1 MTKLAEQP
9 EPLADNAST
18 EFRSAIALLNK
29 LMSESTVASALGEIE
44 NPQTRKV
51 YTEAVTIWMLILQ
64 RLGKGLSL
72 SETVSQLIKF
82 DRNLLPDNKRV
93 REGTLSLDN
102 SAYNAARQRLELDKV
117 LGFSR
122 AVCDYLGRTSEP
134 IFGDR
139 RLFTLD
145 GTTITLPPTPEL
157 RQAFPPATNQ
167 HGESVWPVAMLMVAH
182 ELSSGCALLPQV
194 DPMYGEN
201 RSSEA
206 KQSRVII
213 QGLPERS
220 IVMADSNFGIFSV
233 AHACQQAGH
242 DFLFRLSHQRFKA
255 LHKQAELHSE
265 DGHCKTYQLTWRPS
279 DKDRQATPELAES
292 AAIECFLHEVPL
304 PDGKTLYLVT
314 SLTVTGACAAELYS
328 RRYDVEFDIRDVKVT
343 LDTENIR
350 AKSVPMV
357 MKELMTSI
365 VAFNLVAQFRRQ
377 AAKLAKVEPRKLSF
391 TGVWLT
397 FRHELLFC
405 GATTEQQWLECYT
418 AALITASQRL
428 LPNRKAPRN
437 CPRQAHPRRQKSTK
451 FEKSLRSKKSKEPP
465 PLAPK

>member
-1 MTKLAEQP
+1 MTDNAELR
-9 EPLADNAST
+9 EPLPKRESS
-18 EFRSAIALLNK
+18 EFRSALALLSQ
-29 LMSESTVASALGEIE
+29 LMSEPTVASALGELE

-51 YTEAVTIWMLILQ
+51 YTEAVTIWVLILQ

-72 SETVSQLIKF
+72 SETVSQLLKF

-93 REGTLSLDN
+93 REGTLSQN
-102 SAYNAARQRLELDKV
+102 TSAYHAARQRLSLDKV
-117 LGFSR
+117 LTFSQQ
-122 AVCDYLGRTSEP
+122 VCDYLGRTSEP
-134 IFGDR
+134 VFSDR
-139 RLFTLD
+139 RVFTLD
-145 GTTITLPPTPEL
+145 GTTITLPPTPQL
-157 RQAFPPATNQ
+157 RNAFPPAPNQ

-206 KQSRVII
+206 KQSRAII
-213 QGLPERS
+213 ERLPERS
-220 IVMADSNFGIFSV
+220 IVMADANFGIFSV

-242 DFLFRLSHQRFKA
+242 DFVFRLTHQRFKA
-255 LHKQAELHSE
+255 LRKQAELHSE
-265 DGHCKTYQLTWRPS
+265 DAQCKTYQLTWRAS
-279 DKDRQATPELAES
+279 DKDRQGTPELPKS
-292 AAIECFLHEVPL
+292 AVIECFLHEIPL
-304 PDGKTLYLVT
+304 PEGKTLYLVT
-314 SLTVTGACAAELYS
+314 SLAVTAPCAGDLYS

-350 AKSVPMV
+350 AQSLPMA

-397 FRHELLFC
+397 FRYELLFC

-418 AALITASQRL
+418 AALIGASQRR
-428 LPNRKAPRN
+428 LPNRKTPRN

-451 FEKSLRSKKSKEPP
+451 FQKSLRSKSDSEIP

>member
-1 MTKLAEQP
+1 MTDTAGQR
-9 EPLADNAST
+9 EPLRENGSSQL
-18 EFRSAIALLNK
+18 RSALALLSQ
-29 LMSESTVASALGEIE
+29 LMSEPTVASALGEIE

-72 SETVSQLIKF
+72 SETVSQVLKF
-82 DRNLLPDNKRV
+82 DQNLLPDNKRV
-93 REGTLSLDN
+93 REGTLSRNN
-102 SAYNAARQRLELDKV
+102 SAYNAARQRLGVDKV
-117 LGFSR
+117 FAFSQQ
-122 AVCDYLGRTSEP
+122 VCDYLGRTSEP
-134 IFGDR
+134 VFSGR
-139 RLFTLD
+139 RVFTLD
-145 GTTITLPPTPEL
+145 GTTITLPPTPQL
-157 RQAFPPATNQ
+157 RKAFPPATNQ

-206 KQSRVII
+206 EQSRTII
-213 QGLPERS
+213 QGLPEGS
-220 IVMADSNFGIFSV
+220 IVMADANFGIFSV
-233 AHACQQAGH
+233 AQACQQAGH

-255 LHKQAELHSE
+255 LRKQGQLHSE
-265 DGHCKTYQLTWRPS
+265 DADCKTYQLIWRPS
-279 DKDRQATPELAES
+279 PKDRQGTPELPEN

-304 PDGKTLYLVT
+304 PEGKALYLVT
-314 SLTVTGACAAELYS
+314 SLAVTAPCAGELYS

-350 AKSVPMV
+350 AQSLPMV

-405 GATTEQQWLECYT
+405 GATTEQQWLQCYT
-418 AALITASQRL
+418 AALITAGERR

-451 FEKSLRSKKSKEPP
+451 FQKSLRSKNAHETP
-465 PLAPK
+465 PLASK